1 MATLYKVNGT
11 VVKDIKPKDPKSGFS
26 LDELY
31 KLIDTD
37 IIQPIYHGSNANRQP
52 FIFIGDEEGKLKPDA
67 KVNWEA
73 TSLLHKRDR
82 VAALSGTIL
91 VGNILEVN
99 DEEFK

>member
-11 VVKDIKPKDPKSGFS
+11 VVKDIKPKDPKTGFS

-52 FIFIGDEEGKLKPDA
+52 FIFIGDEEGRLKPNA
-67 KVNWEA
+67 KVNWIA
-73 TSLLHKRDR
+73 TSLLHHRDR
-82 VAALSGTIL
+82 VVAMSGTIL
-91 VGNILEVN
+91 FGNILEV
-99 DEEFK
+99 DDKEFK